1 MEAAFSKARP
11 ASLSVWHHG
20 QIRHRRLD
28 GRMSLRVR
36 VRRTLLLHSER
47 IRGLAVQVGG
57 VLVLFRA
64 AAEKAEAA
72 GCAGE
77 SFFGLGTST

>member
-1 MEAAFSKARP
+1 
-11 ASLSVWHHG
+11 
-20 QIRHRRLD
+20 
-28 GRMSLRVR
+28 MSLRVR

-57 VLVLFRA
+57 VLVLFCA
-64 AAEKAEAA
+64 AAEEAEAA

-77 SFFGLGTST
+77 SFFGLRTST

>member
-1 MEAAFSKARP
+1 
-11 ASLSVWHHG
+11 
-20 QIRHRRLD
+20 
-28 GRMSLRVR
+28 
-36 VRRTLLLHSER
+36 LLLHSER

-77 SFFGLGTST
+77 SFFGSLEQDSGILSHVVGCAEQ